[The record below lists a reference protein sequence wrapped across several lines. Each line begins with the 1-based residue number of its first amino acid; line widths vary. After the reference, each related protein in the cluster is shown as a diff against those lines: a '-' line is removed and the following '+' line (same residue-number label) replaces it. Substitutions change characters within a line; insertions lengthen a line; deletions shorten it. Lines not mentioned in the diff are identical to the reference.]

1 MIDHVVTVAGFFFC
15 ARAPYLA
22 LSHTA
27 AITSLVRRALNKAGI
42 ESTRKGA
49 HLFRHSLATDMLRH
63 GASLNEIGEL
73 LRHQSPNSTAVY
85 AKVEL
90 TALRPLALS
99 WPGGAQ

>member
-1 MIDHVVTVAGFFFC
+1 
-15 ARAPYLA
+15 
-22 LSHTA
+22 
-27 AITSLVRRALNKAGI
+27 
-42 ESTRKGA
+42 
-49 HLFRHSLATDMLRH
+49 MLRH

-73 LRHQSPNSTAVY
+73 LRHRSPNSTAVY